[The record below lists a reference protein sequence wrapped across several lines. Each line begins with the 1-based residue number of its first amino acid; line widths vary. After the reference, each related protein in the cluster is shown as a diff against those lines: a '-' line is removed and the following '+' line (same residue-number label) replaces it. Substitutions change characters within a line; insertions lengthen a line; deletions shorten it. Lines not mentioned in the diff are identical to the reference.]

1 MYVDSRRL
9 DTKRA
14 IDTDVCVVG
23 GGAAGI
29 TLALQ
34 LAGQKFRVCMLESGG
49 FTRDP
54 ETEELNSAINVGRP
68 YPVRATRLRYFGG
81 STNHWGGHCAPIR
94 ALNFESRPWI
104 GDAAW
109 PFTRAELDPFYA
121 RAHGV
126 LQLGDYDYGLDLV
139 TRKMRLSPLPFDASR
154 VESVVS
160 RYNPLRLGQQYRR
173 AVEEA
178 GNLVTY
184 LYANV
189 TSINRHPESSYVSDV
204 SVATISGRSFKVRA
218 RYFVLAAGGIENARL
233 LLLSNRREAAGLGNA
248 NDLVGRYFME
258 HIWYV
263 SGLILAAN
271 PAVKLPTYV
280 QVNSIQQQ
288 LGVRCHIA
296 LPEAVI
302 RREQIPDFRAEILA
316 QRSDAFHDSVRSAH
330 AIRDDLQ
337 KFDVSD
343 QLLTHLANII
353 KDPGPVLRRILVE
366 GPPLLYTLANYVEQV
381 PNRLS
386 RIALSNRRDALGL
399 NRATVDWRLSPRDR
413 LGIVKAHQLIAA
425 EVGRSGFGR
434 MRIEIPEYE
443 DLLLDRATGGA
454 HHMGTTRMHQNPRLG
469 VVDANCQMHGLPN
482 LFVAGSSVFP
492 SCGYANPT
500 LTIVAL
506 AIRMADRLKQM
517 MNS

>member
-14 IDTDVCVVG
+14 IDTDVCVIG
-23 GGAAGI
+23 AGAAGI
-29 TLALQ
+29 TLALE
-34 LAGQKFRVCMLESGG
+34 LAGQRFRVCLLESGG
-49 FTRDP
+49 LTGDRA
-54 ETEELNSAINVGRP
+54 TEELNGAINVGRP
-68 YPVRATRLRYFGG
+68 YAVAATRLRYFGG
-81 STNHWGGHCAPIR
+81 ATNHWGGHCAPIR

-109 PFTRAELDPFYA
+109 PFTRADLDPFYA
-121 RAHGV
+121 RAHRV
-126 LQLGDYDYGLDLV
+126 LQLGDYDYGLDTV
-139 TRKMRLSPLPFDASR
+139 TRTMKLSLFPFDATR

-160 RYNPLRLGQQYRR
+160 RYNPLRLGEQYRR
-173 AVEEA
+173 AVDEA

-189 TSINRHPESSYVSDV
+189 TSINRHPASNYVTDV
-204 SVATISGRSFKVRA
+204 SVATLSGRSFSVRA
-218 RYFVLAAGGIENARL
+218 RYFVLAVGGIENARL
-233 LLLSNRREAAGLGNA
+233 LLLSNRHEAAGLGNG
-248 NDLVGRYFME
+248 NDLVGRHFME

-271 PAVKLPTYV
+271 PDVKLPAYV
-280 QVNSIQQQ
+280 QINPVQQQ

-302 RREQIPDFRAEILA
+302 RQQQIPDFRAEILER
-316 QRSDAFHDSVRSAH
+316 RSDAFYDSVQSAR
-330 AIRDDLQ
+330 AIRDELQ
-337 KFDVSD
+337 KFDFSD
-343 QLLTHLANII
+343 RLLTHLANII
-353 KDPGPVLRRILVE
+353 RNPGPVLGRVLAD
-366 GPPLLYTLANYVEQV
+366 GPPMLYALANYVEQV
-381 PNRLS
+381 PNRVS
-386 RIALSNRRDALGL
+386 RIALSTERDALGL

-434 MRIEIPEYE
+434 MRIQIPEHE

-506 AIRMADRLKQM
+506 AIRIADRLKQM
-517 MNS
+517 MKA